1 MITIES
7 YNNRLTIERME
18 NVMESVNGQLQIKYQ
33 KIATEYSKVK
43 EIFHISI
50 LFIFIFQIII
60 TLTCFYLL

>member
-33 KIATEYSKVK
+33 KIATEYSKVRR
-43 EIFHISI
+43 EIFHILI
-50 LFIFIFQIII
+50 LFVFIF
-60 TLTCFYLL
+60 

>member
-33 KIATEYSKVK
+33 KIATEYSKVR
-43 EIFHISI
+43 EIFYISI
-50 LFIFIFQIII
+50 LFVIKFIF
-60 TLTCFYLL
+60 

>member
-33 KIATEYSKVK
+33 KIATEYSKVR
-43 EIFHISI
+43 EIFHILI
-50 LFIFIFQIII
+50 LFVFIF
-60 TLTCFYLL
+60 